1 MEGWR
6 GGYIEA
12 LLCES
17 ESSFVTIP
25 LRMPRCSE
33 TFEKR
38 LILFKV
44 KEGENFNRPAWDIK
58 RDKHPYIGVFR
69 GLKFVRAALGL
80 PTLRAGPRFEPD
92 AAWSRRSLGEGGR
105 LGKRERFSK
114 VSLGEGSLRR
124 GVAGSIYQVHFVR
137 KSKTEPQVK
146 GTGRPGF

>member
-69 GLKFVRAALGL
+69 GLKF
-80 PTLRAGPRFEPD
+80 EPD